1 MSISVLHVDA
11 RRDQTAVVADVSGT
25 AAADVDQRGE
35 RKALDILFV
44 HFVVDFSY
52 KYNNLP
58 VDIRR
63 KVKIERIDEFSRHG
77 GLFCRSAKGE
87 LCIEKL

>member
-1 MSISVLHVDA
+1 MSISSCTLTRDA
-11 RRDQTAVVADVSGT
+11 IRQPVVADVSGT

-58 VDIRR
+58 VNIRR
-63 KVKIERIDEFSRHG
+63 KVQNRTNRTSLADTA
-77 GLFCRSAKGE
+77 LFRRFAKGE

>member
-1 MSISVLHVDA
+1 MQDEIDIDLHVDA

-63 KVKIERIDEFSRHG
+63 KVQNRTNR
-77 GLFCRSAKGE
+77 RV
-87 LCIEKL
+87 